1 MLTFGQYN
9 TLNISRRTE
18 NGFYLSETAGDN
30 VLEEV
35 LLPKKFITPE
45 MKEGDSLKVFVY
57 KDSEDRPV
65 ATTQTPL
72 ATVGEAAYLLVKELT
87 KRVMVEE
94 DIGDDPGRGDSPFGQ
109 GRLKGR
115 PIEILGKAGVEK

>member
-1 MLTFGQYN
+1 MFLCFLLTFGQYN
-9 TLNISRRTE
+9 TLTISRRTE
-18 NGFYLSETAGDN
+18 NGFYLSETAGEN

-72 ATVGEAAYLLVKELT
+72 ATVGEAAYLLVKEIT
-87 KRVMVEE
+87 N
-94 DIGDDPGRGDSPFGQ
+94 IGGFLDWGLDKDLFLP
-109 GRLKGR
+109 
-115 PIEILGKAGVEK
+115 